1 MDKNSLAHQLSM
13 ALDKVRRTQKYMKK
27 AVHSDE
33 EPVFLL
39 LHFAHLSKDGSVPV
53 SALKE
58 AMDVSAA
65 AATQFVKRLE
75 KCGYVTR
82 ETDQNDHRIVM
93 VTLTELG
100 KLRVSQTIAD
110 FEKALTGLVNALGPH
125 DVAIFIDLLN
135 RTSAYLEKELNS

>member
-1 MDKNSLAHQLSM
+1 MEENSLTHQLSM

-27 AVHSDE
+27 AIHSED

-39 LHFAHLSKDGSVPV
+39 LHFDHISQGGSVPV

-65 AATQFVKRLE
+65 AATQFIKRLE

-82 ETDQNDHRIVM
+82 ETDHKDHRIVM
-93 VTLTELG
+93 VTLTDKG
-100 KLRVSQTIAD
+100 RQRVNQTKSD
-110 FEKALTGLVNALGPH
+110 FEHALNGLVDALGQH
-125 DVAIFIDLLN
+125 DITIFIDLLN
-135 RTSAYLEKELNS
+135 RTSAYLEKEFTP